1 MQRLVWAFLF
11 CGLTSPLAW
20 GWAASGHHMVAVIA
34 YDLMNPAQQREIM
47 DLLHKHPQFD
57 LHFRPPAGVTDRGS
71 VERWQIGIAGC
82 WPDIIRDTD
91 YDRPTWHY
99 ELGASVVIGNVRPPS
114 SPGPLP
120 RGATMA
126 TQDLYLS
133 QAVALCLDTFRDTS
147 TADADRAVAL
157 CWLLHLFADGHQ
169 PCHAGSL
176 YAPAFKDG
184 DRGGNSIRLADGSNL
199 HATWDKLLGNYPS
212 ANEVR
217 GRVAALGEIR
227 NTMMAEYR
235 KSGEGDWLR
244 PQTWLMESREASKAF
259 VYTDEVTGPVI
270 AASRGI
276 TNKVGPIKLSP
287 AYYKAAGELA
297 QYRIKQA
304 GFRVG
309 AVLVR
314 SLAAPPMDRRKGKRD
329 QSGSSSK

>member
-47 DLLHKHPQFD
+47 DVLRKHPQFD